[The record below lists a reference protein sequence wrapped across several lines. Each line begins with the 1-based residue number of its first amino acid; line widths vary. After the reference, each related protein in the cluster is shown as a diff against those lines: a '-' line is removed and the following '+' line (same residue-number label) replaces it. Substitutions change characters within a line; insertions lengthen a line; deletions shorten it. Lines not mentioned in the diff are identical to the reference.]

1 MPKILLLKLA
11 QSFVEPSCSYAVKTA
26 NAYSSTFLDAHSAFS
41 ASGFS
46 DVTRIDLGY
55 PFGVLLKEHH
65 HLSGKDI
72 ANSLLNRFTLHDL
85 LNSEYSL
92 FSQSTFYPSIKELI
106 ERHDICVVFGGLF
119 ASLFHTTATY
129 AIAEAAA
136 QLGKPTLRVGNFSN
150 IESLFASIHSS
161 NISIHNFIDT
171 DPLVPLISWIFE
183 QAYGSL
189 PDRSLLPSAH
199 TISHYLNHHFD
210 FFKQSSVYF
219 ESPEHKRLSIYFNP
233 RALKQRVLTIGGGC
247 PQSCTFCPSRKTPS
261 FSRPDFAT
269 FELLKSL
276 SDFSPRHRFY
286 VDLLH
291 ADPLADK
298 SYSSVSDYARL
309 FIDTSD
315 TKYVTRIQTRL
326 ALLKNYNP
334 SHFQALNTRLIY
346 IGLETIS
353 SEVSKRSRKYN
364 NSSFDFVDLADIYRS
379 EGIYLRA
386 NLIIGLPDEPDDY
399 IDRLVDFANE
409 YPPFN
414 R

>member
-1 MPKILLLKLA
+1 M
-11 QSFVEPSCSYAVKTA
+11 
-26 NAYSSTFLDAHSAFS
+26 
-41 ASGFS
+41 
-46 DVTRIDLGY
+46 
-55 PFGVLLKEHH
+55 
-65 HLSGKDI
+65 
-72 ANSLLNRFTLHDL
+72 
-85 LNSEYSL
+85 
-92 FSQSTFYPSIKELI
+92 
-106 ERHDICVVFGGLF
+106 
-119 ASLFHTTATY
+119 
-129 AIAEAAA
+129 
-136 QLGKPTLRVGNFSN
+136 
-150 IESLFASIHSS
+150 
-161 NISIHNFIDT
+161 
-171 DPLVPLISWIFE
+171 
-183 QAYGSL
+183 
-189 PDRSLLPSAH
+189 
-199 TISHYLNHHFD
+199 
-210 FFKQSSVYF
+210 
-219 ESPEHKRLSIYFNP
+219 
-233 RALKQRVLTIGGGC
+233 TIGGGC

-298 SYSSVSDYARL
+298 SYSSVSDYASL

-334 SHFQALNTRLIY
+334 AHFQALNTRLIY

-409 YPPFN
+409 YPLLIGNICPYRPIPGTPDGDNIISSQVPRRSHTDYPSTYSYTDMLHDDYSISFMSRYDMKLDSPALQYLPN
-414 R
+414 KRLHERYCEAYYRILSASQQSFVSISNSLIG